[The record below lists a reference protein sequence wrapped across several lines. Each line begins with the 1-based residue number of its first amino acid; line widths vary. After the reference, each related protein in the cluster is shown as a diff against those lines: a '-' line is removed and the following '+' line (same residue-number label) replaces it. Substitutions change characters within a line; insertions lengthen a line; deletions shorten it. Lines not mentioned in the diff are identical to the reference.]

1 MWYQAYF
8 SYGLLKVYWIFFL
21 SFHYFYFYSS
31 RGKLF
36 EVVLDEEAESG
47 TFVDDVNDTFLTL
60 KCHEILW
67 KTLEPF
73 PFILLVVVV
82 VADFISTRIE
92 E

>member
-1 MWYQAYF
+1 MDY
-8 SYGLLKVYWIFFL
+8 LKFIEFFF

-47 TFVDDVNDTFLTL
+47 TFVDDGDDTVLTL

-73 PFILLVVVV
+73 AFILLVVVV
-82 VADFISTRIE
+82 VVVVDFISTRIQE
-92 E
+92 

>member
-1 MWYQAYF
+1 M
-8 SYGLLKVYWIFFL
+8 
-21 SFHYFYFYSS
+21 
-31 RGKLF
+31 
-36 EVVLDEEAESG
+36 VLDEEAESG

-73 PFILLVVVV
+73 PFILLVAVV